1 MQDFLRM
8 LASWLG
14 LDIDP
19 TAELQVEFS
28 SFPTGGMGLLV
39 LVGAALALLFV
50 VAVYKRDARTLRPF
64 QRAVLAFL
72 RIVAVGATIL
82 LLLEPNLVAVR
93 RETRPGHT
101 ILLLDQSQSMTH
113 RDAWRRD
120 GVQGIAQAWKDLG
133 VTDLPSATRMDLAK
147 SLLQAGDGQ
156 LARVLGSANQLQAY
170 GFAGSLD
177 MLPTVAAT
185 TPAGADPAQPQ
196 QPGLPPR
203 IDLARLDA
211 AGRATNLGAAV
222 RSALDRSRSAEVAAL
237 VLLSDGRRTAG
248 PQAAEVARLLNQ
260 GKVPHTFVLGIG
272 DPSETQSVSVSR
284 LEAPEKVFQKDPF
297 ELKAFVSSQGYEP
310 MSVAVR
316 LVRTDEKG
324 ATSVVRTTQAQL
336 GGTSGEVPVEFSN
349 VTSDEVGRFA
359 YRVEIEPPSGE
370 PASAERHHKS
380 ALVEVLGERTRV
392 LLVAGGSSHEYQIL
406 RNLLM
411 RDQTIDVSC
420 WLQSADENFPQDG
433 DPDVQVKELPADRK
447 ALDVYDVVVLVD
459 PDSSKL
465 QKSFCENVAKHVV
478 EGGCGLWW
486 VAGEKFT
493 LEALRPGAATEPL
506 ANLLPVQGDIS
517 RAERQV
523 VGFGYAFPRPWP
535 WTLTTEG
542 EDGIGAK
549 VTRIADSREEAKLL
563 WGRLPGFHFAFPV
576 SRAKPAATVLVEH
589 GNPELKREG
598 RGMVLMAMQ
607 PVGAGRVIWQGT
619 DESYRWRSLFE
630 AAYNRYWVKGVRWLF
645 EGRLNAGNSRMR
657 ILLGDEKIELGEA
670 MRIAVEAKNETF
682 QPLVQE
688 FVELTLEREGQP
700 AEALRLEP
708 VAELPGTY
716 ETTWRPAATGFHR
729 VKSILRQGR
738 EVEASFQVVPAQFE
752 KEGPMD
758 RAELA
763 AIAAAT
769 GGELFDTPAQLL
781 DAVGRIGSRSTT
793 DTFRT
798 PHALWD
804 GWPTLALVLAALT
817 LEWLLRKRFNLL

>member
-1 MQDFLRM
+1 MQDLLRM

-14 LDIDP
+14 LDIEP
-19 TAELQVEFS
+19 TAELQLEFS
-28 SFPTGGMGLLV
+28 SFPTGGLGLLV
-39 LVGAALALLFV
+39 LVGALVAVLFV
-50 VAVYKRDARTLRPF
+50 VAVYKRDARTLSPL
-64 QRAVLAFL
+64 QRAILALL
-72 RIVAVGATIL
+72 RVVAVGATIL

-93 RETRPGHT
+93 RETRPGHA
-101 ILLLDQSQSMTH
+101 ILLVDQSQSMTH
-113 RDAWRRD
+113 RDAWRRE
-120 GVQGIAQAWKDLG
+120 GVQSVAQAWRDLG
-133 VTDLPSATRMDLAK
+133 IADLQSATRLDLTRA
-147 SLLQAGDGQ
+147 LLGARDGE
-156 LARVLGSANQLQAY
+156 LARVLGTANQLQAL
-170 GFAGSLD
+170 GFAGAVEA
-177 MLPTVAAT
+177 LPLVQPPKETSN
-185 TPAGADPAQPQ
+185 PDPAAQP
-196 QPGLPPR
+196 PAP
-203 IDLARLDA
+203 RLDVA
-211 AGRATNLGAAV
+211 RIEANGRATNLGAAV
-222 RSALDRSRSAEVAAL
+222 RTALDKSRSAEVAAL

-260 GKVPHTFVLGIG
+260 SKVPHTFVLGIG
-272 DPSETQSVSVSR
+272 DPSETQSVAVSR

-297 ELKAFVSSQGYEP
+297 ELKAVVTSQGYEP
-310 MSVAVR
+310 MSVGVQ

-324 ATSVVRTTQAQL
+324 ATTVVRSTQAQV
-336 GGTSGEVPVEFSN
+336 GGTAGEVAVEFRD

-359 YRVEIEPPSGE
+359 YRVEIQPPSGE
-370 PASAERHHKS
+370 PPSSERHNRS

-433 DPDVQVKELPADRK
+433 DPDVQIKELPADRK
-447 ALDVYDVVVLVD
+447 ALDAYDVVVLVD

-465 QKSFCENVAKHVV
+465 QKSFCENVAKHVL

-493 LEALRPGAATEPL
+493 LDALRPGAATEPL
-506 ANLLPVQGDIS
+506 AALLPVQGDIN

-523 VGFGYAFPRPWP
+523 VGFGYAFPKPWP
-535 WTLTTEG
+535 WTLTTDG

-549 VTRIADSREEAKLL
+549 VTRIADSREESKVL
-563 WGRLPGFHFAFPV
+563 WGRMPGFHFAFPV

-598 RGMVLMAMQ
+598 RGMVLIAMQ
-607 PVGAGRVIWQGT
+607 PVGAGRVLWQGS

-630 AAYNRYWVKGVRWLF
+630 ASYNRYWVKGVRWLF

-657 ILLGDEKIELGEA
+657 ILLGDEKVELGDA
-670 MRIAVEAKNETF
+670 MRIAVEAKNEVF
-682 QPLVQE
+682 MPLVQE
-688 FVELTLEREGQP
+688 SVELALEREGQP
-700 AEALRLEP
+700 AEILRLEP

-716 ETTWRPAATGFHR
+716 ETTWRPTATGFHR

-781 DAVGRIGSRSTT
+781 EALGRIGSRSTT
-793 DTFRT
+793 DTYRT

-804 GWPTLALVLAALT
+804 GWPTLALVLVALT